1 MSLLL
6 ACINADV
13 ETYYQSEK
21 FENGNIGPW
30 PTQHFKSSDIRA
42 PILNFVR
49 YGQACRDGL
58 HTFIA
63 PRGSDVYTPGPMI
76 LDQNGHLVWFKPMGQ
91 TYNMN
96 VQTYKGQNYLTF
108 WSGDDSIVGHGEGT
122 YYMLNKTYQTQYQF
136 AGANGLRG
144 DLHEF
149 HITLDDTAVYT
160 VYDKVSADL
169 TSVGGPQQGWLWDGT
184 FQELDIETGEL
195 LFQWRAS
202 EHYGFE
208 EAYRTREGHGN
219 SYDDPWDFFHIN
231 SIDKDNKG
239 NFLISSR
246 YYHSLTYIDGR
257 TGEIIWKLGGKDN
270 RFDDLSDGA
279 ATNISWQHHAR
290 FREGGKSITIFDNS
304 SRGQGAPIHTS
315 RGLWIDVNQV
325 NMTARARQQF
335 WNPTPI
341 SSQSQGS
348 VQLLENG
355 NVLVGY
361 GYNSAWT
368 EFNQKGEPLC
378 EVHMGPEKWFG
389 QGQIESYRVY
399 KHRWVGKPTSIPV
412 WLVPDTKQ
420 SIGYVSW
427 NGATEVKTWMV
438 EGSYAKDPE
447 HTAGAFGFVTA
458 TPKAGFET
466 AIFIPDN
473 NTYPQLRVV
482 GLNEKGRRLG
492 ASQFVLVDPDFDP
505 NLYVASS
512 RNQLPGFVFF
522 IIGFLT
528 CAIFM
533 FCGWAH
539 RLLNFQGQ
547 KWESL
552 NPENGR
558 WWNKLRFGPLRR
570 SKKDIDDVE
579 DTLSERDELL
589 VAHADDFELP
599 KMEDDKV
606 GEEIHLPNTT
616 EANHF

>member
-1 MSLLL
+1 
-6 ACINADV
+6 
-13 ETYYQSEK
+13 
-21 FENGNIGPW
+21 
-30 PTQHFKSSDIRA
+30 
-42 PILNFVR
+42 
-49 YGQACRDGL
+49 
-58 HTFIA
+58 
-63 PRGSDVYTPGPMI
+63 
-76 LDQNGHLVWFKPMGQ
+76 
-91 TYNMN
+91 
-96 VQTYKGQNYLTF
+96 
-108 WSGDDSIVGHGEGT
+108 
-122 YYMLNKTYQTQYQF
+122 
-136 AGANGLRG
+136 
-144 DLHEF
+144 
-149 HITLDDTAVYT
+149 
-160 VYDKVSADL
+160 
-169 TSVGGPQQGWLWDGT
+169 
-184 FQELDIETGEL
+184 
-195 LFQWRAS
+195 
-202 EHYGFE
+202 
-208 EAYRTREGHGN
+208 
-219 SYDDPWDFFHIN
+219 
-231 SIDKDNKG
+231 
-239 NFLISSR
+239 
-246 YYHSLTYIDGR
+246 
-257 TGEIIWKLGGKDN
+257 
-270 RFDDLSDGA
+270 
-279 ATNISWQHHAR
+279 
-290 FREGGKSITIFDNS
+290 
-304 SRGQGAPIHTS
+304 
-315 RGLWIDVNQV
+315 
-325 NMTARARQQF
+325 MTAKARQQF

-458 TPKAGFET
+458 TPKTGFET
-466 AIFIPDN
+466 AIVIPDN

-505 NLYVASS
+505 NLYEAGS

-539 RLLNFQGQ
+539 RLLNFRGQ

-552 NPENGR
+552 DPENGR
-558 WWNKLRFGPLRR
+558 WWNKPRFGLFKR
-570 SKKDIDDVE
+570 SKKDLDDVD
-579 DTLSERDELL
+579 DTLNERDELL

-599 KMEDDKV
+599 KMGDDEV
-606 GEEIHLPNTT
+606 EEEIHLPNTT
-616 EANHF
+616 ERPISFE